1 MPAWI
6 SAAPPYGYPPHIAA
20 TPQRKIAI
28 YLFFQQPYIMM
39 SALRW
44 LIFGLFFP
52 ACLILLGQVIWS
64 FAIAQQ
70 ILSLALLLLCV
81 DQARAAVLDL
91 ENTLTAQEQT
101 PDPRL
106 DRFYRLVL
114 VTIAVELVGFYGAWI
129 SLGIGCVLVFCSQV
143 AFHFT
148 AKIRIETAD
157 NLLILPWGIEQR
169 WPILV
174 ANGVGLIVL
183 GLWMEAIAPLW
194 MASTL
199 LGMVLLYGL
208 VKYATKY
215 ARPSQ

>member
-1 MPAWI
+1 
-6 SAAPPYGYPPHIAA
+6 
-20 TPQRKIAI
+20 
-28 YLFFQQPYIMM
+28 M

-64 FAIAQQ
+64 AAIAQQ

-91 ENTLTAQEQT
+91 ESTLTAQEQT
-101 PDPRL
+101 PDSRL
-106 DRFYRLVL
+106 DRFYRIIL
-114 VTIAVELVGFYGAWI
+114 VTIVVELLGFYGAWI

-143 AFHFT
+143 VFHFT
-148 AKIRIETAD
+148 AKIRIEITD
-157 NLLILPWGIEQR
+157 SVLILPWGVERR

-183 GLWMEAIAPLW
+183 GLWMAAIAPTW
-194 MASTL
+194 MASVL
-199 LGMVLLYGL
+199 LSMVLSYGAA
-208 VKYATKY
+208 KYTT
-215 ARPSQ
+215 PMQ